1 MDVLSSLSMA
11 AEPARDRPRAKGAA
25 TALLERCPRA
35 ARRGGLGVRSAVL
48 DMRAG
53 FDAPADGI
61 GDEELSAIAAVWR
74 DARAVVALA
83 LGVDAHRVGIT
94 LDLE

>member
-1 MDVLSSLSMA
+1 
-11 AEPARDRPRAKGAA
+11 
-25 TALLERCPRA
+25 
-35 ARRGGLGVRSAVL
+35 VL

-53 FDAPADGI
+53 FDAPADGS

>member
-1 MDVLSSLSMA
+1 LC
-11 AEPARDRPRAKGAA
+11 
-25 TALLERCPRA
+25 TT
-35 ARRGGLGVRSAVL
+35 GGS
-48 DMRAG
+48 D
-53 FDAPADGI
+53 
-61 GDEELSAIAAVWR
+61 DEELSAIAAVWR

>member
-1 MDVLSSLSMA
+1 
-11 AEPARDRPRAKGAA
+11 
-25 TALLERCPRA
+25 
-35 ARRGGLGVRSAVL
+35 VL

-53 FDAPADGI
+53 FDAPADGS

-83 LGVDAHRVGIT
+83 LGVDTHRVGIT
-94 LDLE
+94 FEIE